1 MHMLPIQN
9 HYLAKQITDTELKNL
24 IAETPGD
31 TNKLTHAGKLSY
43 VNDDYCEIT
52 RNHSSFYGM
61 NILYIIML
69 LPLVI
74 LSCLGIIM
82 FLYYMIFD
90 FKSYAAFFWQEKSEL
105 LLTLTIHFGVIII
118 LTIAYFSSFAVNYCF
133 FSPRHYPIRF
143 NRKTGKVYICEYV
156 FFVLLQ
162 RPNRNYKARTRF
174 PFYKRTRPE
183 YKEFSWDSIK
193 GYYDFY
199 QQRSCICC
207 HVYQNE
213 NIADTFTLISEKTI
227 IESEYFNNYKLWAW
241 VNHYM
246 DFKDEMLDMTV
257 NPNVGIYGRKVE
269 WPEAM
274 LKKSTASS
282 LEEYEKIAD

>member
-1 MHMLPIQN
+1 MLPIQN
-9 HYLAKQITDTELKNL
+9 HYLAKQITDTDLKNL

-31 TNKLTHAGKLSY
+31 TNKLTHSGKLSY

-74 LSCLGIIM
+74 LSCLVIII

-90 FKSYAAFFWQEKSEL
+90 FEIYSAFFWQEKSEL
-105 LLTLTIHFGVIII
+105 LLTLTIHFSIITI
-118 LTIAYFSSFAVNYCF
+118 FAIAYFSSFAVNYCF

-156 FFVLLQ
+156 FMKILQ

-183 YKEFSWDSIK
+183 YKEFPWSSIK

-199 QQRSCICC
+199 NQRSFICL
-207 HVYQNE
+207 HAYENE
-213 NIADTFTLISEKTI
+213 SITDIFTLISEKTI
-227 IESEYFNNYKLWAW
+227 IESKYLNNYKLWTW
-241 VNHYM
+241 INRYM

-269 WPEAM
+269 WPEVM

-282 LEEYEKIAD
+282 LEEYEKITG